1 MIILKINI
9 EQFTNIIDNNDEF
22 EIYTHMNPD
31 GDAIASAFG
40 LAVIL
45 QNIGKKTEVKCCDTF
60 PEKFNF
66 LIKDFKNDI
75 VENPVLLATDI
86 SDIERL
92 GSYANK
98 NITVCIDHHFSNTCL
113 IENTYLED
121 DAVSCSAIVFK
132 VFTYM
137 NIEIPEK
144 ALKLLFMGIVT
155 DSMCFQSPSMNSEAF
170 RVVSEIGEKI
180 DTYDIIKRVFIGK
193 SKTEL
198 IAEQNLLAN
207 LIYYFNDRLVI
218 GYLDNDIISKI
229 GRTDTNSLV
238 PIVMEP
244 VGTQLGIVIVW
255 ASSGKYGVS
264 IRSDGNI
271 DASLLAI
278 ALGGGGH
285 KTASGALVEAH
296 NINQIVDLVAA
307 TAKKIYSY

>member
-1 MIILKINI
+1 
-9 EQFTNIIDNNDEF
+9 
-22 EIYTHMNPD
+22 
-31 GDAIASAFG
+31 
-40 LAVIL
+40 
-45 QNIGKKTEVKCCDTF
+45 
-60 PEKFNF
+60 
-66 LIKDFKNDI
+66 
-75 VENPVLLATDI
+75 
-86 SDIERL
+86 
-92 GSYANK
+92 
-98 NITVCIDHHFSNTCL
+98 
-113 IENTYLED
+113 
-121 DAVSCSAIVFK
+121 
-132 VFTYM
+132 M

-180 DTYDIIKRVFIGK
+180 DTYDIIKRVFISK

-207 LIYYFNDRLVI
+207 LTYFFDDRLVI

-229 GRTDTNSLV
+229 GRTDTNSLIS
-238 PIVMEP
+238 IVMEP
-244 VGTQLGIVIVW
+244 IGTQLGIVIVW